1 MRTGGSSIDGPAAVD
16 HPSLDDLADASEG
29 LLDPDRAARVAAHL
43 TGCARCQEAAAALSG
58 VTALLAA
65 APDPGPM
72 PDAVAR
78 RLDDVLAT
86 ESAQRAA
93 AQAAGHPAVDHQGG
107 AHPLVAH
114 RPSLGHFAP
123 QRRPARSWRRWA
135 PALAAAALACVV
147 GLGGYVASATA
158 GLNEPP
164 QVTADLRSAD
174 LARQAAALA
183 ESRDLDPHRFSQAW
197 ICARSVTAG
206 RVTGLA
212 RARVDGAPVL
222 LVYLRTEGAA
232 SVTVVSGCGGA
243 APDVVATAALPG

>member
-1 MRTGGSSIDGPAAVD
+1 MRTGGSSIDGSSAAD
-16 HPSLDDLADASEG
+16 HPSLDDLADAAEG

-43 TGCARCQEAAAALSG
+43 AGCARCRDAAAALSG
-58 VTALLAA
+58 VTTALAA

-72 PDAVAR
+72 PDAVVR
-78 RLDDVLAT
+78 RLDDVLAI

-93 AQAAGHPAVDHQGG
+93 AQAAAQHGG
-107 AHPLVAH
+107 AHPLAVH
-114 RPSLGHFAP
+114 RPSLGHFELHRP
-123 QRRPARSWRRWA
+123 PARSWRRWA

-164 QVTADLRSAD
+164 QVTADLSSAD
-174 LARQAAALA
+174 LGRQAAALA
-183 ESRDLDPHRFSQAW
+183 ETRDLDPHRFSQAW
-197 ICARSVTAG
+197 LCARSVTAG

-222 LVYLRTEGAA
+222 LVYLRSEGAT
-232 SVTVVSGCGGA
+232 SVTVVTGCGGA

>member
-1 MRTGGSSIDGPAAVD
+1 MRTGGSSIHGSPAGD
-16 HPSLDDLADASEG
+16 HPSLDDLADAAEG

-43 TGCARCQEAAAALSG
+43 TGCARCQEAEAALSG
-58 VTALLAA
+58 VTAVLAA

-86 ESAQRAA
+86 ESAQRAGAHSADHHA
-93 AQAAGHPAVDHQGG
+93 ADHHGG
-107 AHPLVAH
+107 AHPLAAH

-164 QVTADLRSAD
+164 QVTADLSSAD

-197 ICARSVTAG
+197 LCARSVTAG